1 MKYVLSSLLL
11 CFTFVISAQSGFSRI
26 YEMEISEWDRVQQ
39 VIRSGDQL
47 ILIVASSCELIDGDD
62 CLNVISTNLDGE
74 ELWRIEKPAHQI
86 EDEMDIAVL
95 WNDHIYVATEDL
107 TTVVDGQ
114 SGQIQVFQIDLD
126 GNIVETHVLFNV
138 VPEIFKFKGFTI
150 SNNQFTASSILFIEN
165 NSHIE
170 GKLSFY
176 DTNLDWL
183 GQKILSP
190 EGTQFAFQD
199 IIPTADGGYLLAIIE
214 KTIVAPSQKKLQ
226 KLTSDGIVEWER
238 NLEGSEFITGTSIET
253 NEEGDIFI
261 IYEINQ
267 NFFTNPEKFL
277 RVERLDSEGN
287 EIWVN
292 DHFIAGAEYRRYERM
307 ILTDEDEMIY
317 IGCGEVMGQDNG
329 FSGLVAKVNSIGDLV
344 WEKAYRD
351 ADLGGGQTHLFSGLP
366 LDNGEFIIA
375 GELRNSNQIFRNDPW
390 LLRANTN
397 GCIYTENC
405 DDLDLITPTRNL
417 TPALIDNFSI
427 TPTLVQDQLTIHLE
441 NETQNQKV
449 KIKIISASGQLVQE
463 IIAHDFPYDITTSN
477 LSIGFYFLEVLDK
490 EDGREVFKFI
500 KQ

>member
-1 MKYVLSSLLL
+1 
-11 CFTFVISAQSGFSRI
+11 
-26 YEMEISEWDRVQQ
+26 ME
-39 VIRSGDQL
+39 RSY
-47 ILIVASSCELIDGDD
+47 
-62 CLNVISTNLDGE
+62 GE
-74 ELWRIEKPAHQI
+74 
-86 EDEMDIAVL
+86 DMDIAVL

-126 GNIVETHVLFNV
+126 GNIVETHILFFN
-138 VPEIFKFKGFTI
+138 VPEIFKLKGFTI

-190 EGTQFAFQD
+190 EGTRFAFQD
-199 IIPTADGGYLLAIIE
+199 IIPTADGGYLLAMIE
-214 KTIVAPSQKKLQ
+214 RTLVAPSQKKLQ
-226 KLTSDGIVEWER
+226 KLTSDGTVEWER

-292 DHFIAGAEYRRYERM
+292 DHFIAGAEARRYERM
-307 ILTDEDEMIY
+307 ILTDEDDIIY

-329 FSGLVAKVNSIGDLV
+329 FSGLVAKVNSIGELV

-351 ADLGGGQTHLFSGLP
+351 ADLGGEQTHLYSGLA

-375 GELRNSNQIFRNDPW
+375 GELRNSNQIFRSDPW
-390 LLRANTN
+390 LLRANAN

-405 DDLDLITPTRNL
+405 GDLDLITPTRELSTEPTN
-417 TPALIDNFSI
+417 IFSI
-427 TPTLVQDQLTIHLE
+427 TPTIVQDQFTIYRE
-441 NETQNQKV
+441 NEADFQTT
-449 KIKIISASGQLVQE
+449 IARIITASGQLIHEQH
-463 IIAHDFPYDITTSN
+463 INDFPFRIDAES
-477 LSIGFYFLEVLDK
+477 LASGFYFLELIGKNNGRNVL
-490 EDGREVFKFI
+490 KFV
-500 KQ
+500 KH